1 VKLFIELFQLPLSV
15 CACGQSDGPVRVQM
29 IHVSKRQ
36 ERVQRS
42 VNRCRHAILGKR
54 RKRVIADHFVF
65 VRFAAVEFLELFQ
78 TIKVQQGKSTF
89 SDGPQVSATGLYCKH
104 AYWLA
109 SKRIEK
115 FQLCTRIS
123 AAE

>member
-1 VKLFIELFQLPLSV
+1 
-15 CACGQSDGPVRVQM
+15 M

-54 RKRVIADHFVF
+54 RKRIIADHFVF
-65 VRFAAVEFLELFQ
+65 VRFAAVEFFELFQ

-89 SDGPQVSATGLYCKH
+89 SDGPQVPATGLYCEH
-104 AYWLA
+104 ACWLA
-109 SKRIEK
+109 SKRIGK
-115 FQLCTRIS
+115 FQL
-123 AAE
+123 